1 MIDTL
6 RNDVG
11 YSLRSLLA
19 RPGFLVAVVLTLA
32 LGIGGNVAIFSVV
45 NALLL
50 KPLPFPDSDRLVM
63 VYNAY
68 PKMGLEQSGTSIPDY
83 LERRGQVPAL
93 ADLALYTGI
102 SLNLAGEGTPQRLT
116 GVRATPSL
124 FSTLQVAPALGQAF
138 TDAHA
143 VAGRDRVLV
152 LSHGLWQSQFGG
164 DRSVIGRQVRING
177 ENHQI
182 IGVMPAGFAFPNPDV
197 RAWLPYAF
205 TPEETSDQA
214 RGNEFSNS
222 IGRLAPGATEQ
233 QAQAQMAAI
242 IHHNAE
248 RIGGADGRAGQM
260 AELYRDGGFL
270 GRTKP
275 LRDEWVGDI
284 RPVLWL
290 LQAVAGFVLLIAC
303 ANVANLML
311 TRLSSRQKELAVR
324 SALGAGARRI
334 ARQLLIESLL
344 LALIG
349 AVAGIAFAV
358 LGLKTLAVLGLA
370 QSPLQ
375 ARIGIDAS
383 VLLFAL
389 GLTVLAG
396 IGFGLFPALAQSGN
410 RVCQTL
416 RESGR
421 GNAGSRRS
429 QRTRAVLAGMQ
440 IALCATLLI
449 GAGLLLRSFERV
461 QNVDPGFERDGRV
474 TLRVALADRNYPADA
489 DIERFVDRALAELA
503 AIPGVSDVAFANHLP
518 FSVTSS
524 AASYQI
530 EGANQGIDG
539 ALPHGLWR
547 IASDDLFA
555 ALEVPLLAGRFFD
568 AGDRRDSGRVVIIDE
583 LLARKQFGDADP
595 IGRRLRAF
603 GSQDDGDWATI
614 VGVVGSVRQADL
626 SSEIDKETYYFSY
639 RQFPYAALDMSGSGY
654 FVVAS
659 QLPTGAL
666 ATPIREAVLRV
677 DPEQPVFDLRSLDER
692 IALSLRGRQAP
703 MLLLTLFAGVALALS
718 AIGIY
723 GVMAWSVAQR
733 TGELGVRMAIGAR
746 GGDVVR
752 MVLGQG
758 GRIAGIGLA
767 AGLVG
772 ALALGGFLGNQLFGV
787 SRFDPL
793 TFVAVVAV
801 LGAVALLACWLPAR
815 RAAKVDPMTALRCE

>member
-1 MIDTL
+1 MFDTL
-6 RNDVG
+6 KNDVG

-19 RPGFLVAVVLTLA
+19 RPGFLIAVVLTLA
-32 LGIGGNVAIFSVV
+32 LGIGGNIAIFSVV

-50 KPLPFPDSDRLVM
+50 KPLPFPDADRLVM
-63 VYNAY
+63 VHNAY
-68 PKMGLEQSGTSIPDY
+68 PTMGVEQSGSSIPDY
-83 LERRGQVPAL
+83 LERREQVSAL
-93 ADLALYTGI
+93 ADLALYTGA
-102 SLNLAGEGTPQRLT
+102 SLNLASEGTPQRLT

-124 FSTLQVAPALGQAF
+124 FSTLQATPLLGQVF
-138 TDAHA
+138 SDEHA

-182 IGVMPAGFAFPNPDV
+182 IGVMPTGFAFPNPDAQ
-197 RAWLPYAF
+197 AWLPFAF
-205 TPEETSDQA
+205 TPEEMSDEA
-214 RGNEFSNS
+214 RGNEFSNA
-222 IGRLAPGATEQ
+222 IGRLALGATEQ
-233 QAQAQMAAI
+233 QAQAQMTAI
-242 IHHNAE
+242 IAHNAE
-248 RIGGADGRAGQM
+248 RMGGADGRAGQM
-260 AELYRDGGFL
+260 AQLYREGAFL
-270 GRTKP
+270 AQTKP

-324 SALGAGARRI
+324 SALGAGRRRI

-349 AVAGIAFAV
+349 ALVGMALAWA
-358 LGLKTLAVLGLA
+358 GLKLLAVLGLA

-375 ARIGIDAS
+375 AHIGIDTS
-383 VLLFAL
+383 VLGFAL

-396 IGFGLFPALAQSGN
+396 IGFGLFPALAQNGSQVN
-410 RVCQTL
+410 QTL
-416 RESGR
+416 RENGR
-421 GNAGSRRS
+421 GTAGSRRS
-429 QRTRAVLAGMQ
+429 QSTRALLAGVQ
-440 IALCATLLI
+440 IALCAILLI

-461 QNVDPGFERDGRV
+461 QNVDPGFERDDRI
-474 TLRVALADRNYPADA
+474 TLRVALANGSYPGDA
-489 DIERFVDRALAELA
+489 DIERFVDRALDELA
-503 AIPGVSDVAFANHLP
+503 VIPGVDDVAFSNHLP
-518 FSVTSS
+518 FSVTS
-524 AASYQI
+524 ANATYQI
-530 EGANQGIDG
+530 EGSDQGIGG
-539 ALPHGLWR
+539 AHGMWR

-555 ALEVPLLAGRFFD
+555 TLKVPLLAGRFFN

-583 LLARKQFGDADP
+583 LLARKQFGNADP

-603 GSQDDGDWATI
+603 GSQDEGDWATI
-614 VGVVGSVRQADL
+614 IGVVGSVRQADL
-626 SSEIDKETYYFSY
+626 ASDIDKETYYFSY
-639 RQFPYAALDMSGSGY
+639 RQFPYAAFGASGSGY

-659 QLPTGAL
+659 PLPTVAL
-666 ATPIREAVLRV
+666 ATSIREAVLRV
-677 DPEQPVFDLRSLDER
+677 DPEQPVFDLRTLDER

-746 GGDVVR
+746 RGDVVR

-758 GRIAGIGLA
+758 GRIAGIGLV
-767 AGLVG
+767 AGLIG
-772 ALALGGFLGNQLFGV
+772 ALALGGFLGSQLFGV

-793 TFVAVVAV
+793 TFVAVIAV
-801 LGAVALLACWLPAR
+801 LGAIALFACWLPAR
-815 RAAKVDPMTALRCE
+815 RAAKIDPMTALRHD